1 MTQQIFTP
9 DLTQIDEDARFN
21 LGQLYIDNDGNHYRY
36 MQADGSVTSYS
47 PYSYTAGTW
56 QIDAPMDLG
65 VTPVTAGT
73 CPLCVWDGSAT
84 AITDNYYAWVFVGP
98 GSFTATIDG
107 SAATAG
113 AIVYG
118 HATAGLISTTASA
131 LLLNGVTVPVTIAAA
146 TGTLYASTGLYAVD
160 LA

>member
-1 MTQQIFTP
+1 MSTITP
-9 DLTQIDEDARFN
+9 TLSQIDTAPLFV
-21 LGQLYIDNDGNHYRY
+21 LGQKYEDKLGNHYRY
-36 MQADGSVTSYS
+36 MQADGSVTAYE

-56 QIDAPMDLG
+56 QIDAPMDLA
-65 VTPVTAGT
+65 VTPATAGVVQ
-73 CPLCVWDGSAT
+73 LCVWDGSST
-84 AITDNYYAWVFVGP
+84 AIADNYYAWVFVGP
-98 GSFTATIDG
+98 GTFTAKIDG

-131 LLLNGVTVPVTIAAA
+131 LLLNGVSVPVTIAAA
-146 TGTLYASTGLYAVD
+146 TGTLYSAGGLHAID